1 MHGIPL
7 AMKIFLIGFMGSGK
21 TSVGKR
27 VAKSLGYKFIDLD
40 KVIESEAGI
49 SINEI
54 FDQFGE
60 EHFRTL
66 EKNSLD
72 KLVDSTNTVISTGGG
87 TPCYQNNMHMMNA
100 NGITVYLQLNEET
113 LFQRLKDA
121 KVQRPLIKNHSDE
134 ELKTFIKDKLKE
146 RLPFYSEAQHKVDA
160 QHVSNAV
167 EKISELSRKENLL

>member
-1 MHGIPL
+1 M
-7 AMKIFLIGFMGSGK
+7 
-21 TSVGKR
+21 
-27 VAKSLGYKFIDLD
+27 
-40 KVIESEAGI
+40 
-49 SINEI
+49 
-54 FDQFGE
+54 
-60 EHFRTL
+60 
-66 EKNSLD
+66 D
-72 KLVDSTNTVISTGGG
+72 KLADSTNTVISTGGG
-87 TPCYQNNMHMMNA
+87 TPCYQNNMHLMNA
-100 NGITVYLQLNEET
+100 TGITVYLQLNEET